1 MLDVRK
7 LRVSYG
13 AVIAVRDFDLH
24 VGKGEFITILG
35 ANGAGKSSIM
45 RGLMNVATHRAE
57 SITLSGHDVRSWTTR
72 RRVAAGM
79 TLVPEGREIFPSL
92 TVEENLKTA
101 YEAKR
106 NHDSTET
113 ACVAAAY
120 ELFPRLAER
129 RRQLAGTMSGG
140 EQQMLAIG
148 RALMQEPELLL
159 LDEPSLGLA
168 PIIIDAV
175 MDALV
180 RLNNSGLTLLM
191 VEQDASRA
199 LEVSHRAI
207 VIRNGLVVLTGSSQ
221 ELRRSPVLH
230 DAIFGSATASNVEAE

>member
-7 LRVSYG
+7 LQVSYG

-24 VGKGEFITILG
+24 VDKGEFVTILG

-45 RGLMNVATHRAE
+45 RGLMDVATHRAE
-57 SITLSGHDVRSWTTR
+57 SITLFGLDIGGWSTR
-72 RRVAAGM
+72 RRVGAGM

-106 NHDSTET
+106 NHESTEA
-113 ACVAAAY
+113 ACVEKAY

-129 RRQLAGTMSGG
+129 RRQLGGTMSGG

-148 RALMQEPELLL
+148 RALMQEPQLLL

-180 RLNNSGLTLLM
+180 QLNNSGLTLLM

-199 LEVSHRAI
+199 LEISHRAI

-221 ELRRSPVLH
+221 ELSRSTELH
-230 DAIFGSATASNVEAE
+230 DATFGSVTASDVEAE